1 MSLNIAQM
9 SKLSTEAENIEIGRR
24 LCALRESLNL
34 SQVEFAQRIDLSP
47 RAFQNYER
55 GERETPASVIKA
67 IYEVF
72 SVDPLWLLVGPGAAP
87 MRAQRGDDADLL
99 EKVVVSVEQRL
110 ARTRRRLEPDKKG
123 RLIKLIY
130 LHFRSKGGFDAE
142 HMSEMVALA
151 G

>member
-1 MSLNIAQM
+1 M

-55 GERETPASVIKA
+55 GERETPASVIKV